1 MEGKNSE
8 ILLRLLEISR
18 KLTSETDTDVL
29 LQRIMDAAIEVL
41 EAERGF
47 LCLRVDGVLKIA
59 VARNLD
65 QEEVRDAQKK
75 LSQSIIQEVM
85 TTGEPLVSLDAGEDA
100 RLSES
105 RSIHKMK
112 IRSVACIPLKL
123 KASEITHDGTA
134 QPEAETIGCVY
145 LDHRFQTAQ
154 FLDADVELLEIFGA
168 NAAMAVSNAR
178 LVAMLREHNAQLNT
192 QLEDSVHQLYQTRSL
207 LKDALAKESE
217 RHELPGVAYA
227 SRAMHEVLGLVKRVA
242 TQELPILI
250 SGESG
255 TGKELL
261 AKAIHT
267 LSERREKRF
276 VPVNCGAI
284 PEGLFESELFGH
296 KKGAFTGA
304 DRDREGLVEAA
315 TGGTL
320 FLDEVSELPLQHQV
334 KLLRVLQEGE
344 VRRIG
349 EDRARQV
356 DFRVLSACNKDLQE
370 EVKQGR
376 FREDLFYRLRV
387 FQVELPP
394 LRKRL
399 EDIPLLVDLFV
410 KKYDTGPKGSD
421 GAAAVNVDPEVY
433 PFLANYVWP
442 GNIREL
448 ENEMKRAL
456 ALCQGRIVVEDLSPH
471 ILQSPKRS
479 GVFTAPRVGGRTLDE
494 ILAVVE
500 HQVIKETLD
509 HYDGNKSRTA
519 QHLGISRNGLAMK
532 MERLGIES

>member
-1 MEGKNSE
+1 MEGKNAE
-8 ILLRLLEISR
+8 ILLRLLQISR
-18 KLTSETDTDVL
+18 ELTSETDTDVL
-29 LQRIMDAAIEVL
+29 LQRIMDAAIDVL

-47 LCLRVDGVLKIA
+47 LCLRVDDTLQIA

-85 TTGEPLVSLDAGEDA
+85 ATGEPLVSLDAGEDE
-100 RLSES
+100 RLSEA
-105 RSIHKMK
+105 RSVHKMK

-123 KASEITHDGTA
+123 KASEIASDGQA
-134 QPEAETIGCVY
+134 RQKGSTIGCVY

-154 FLDADVELLEIFGA
+154 FLETDVEMLEIFGA
-168 NAAMAVSNAR
+168 HAAMAVTNAR
-178 LVAMLREHNAQLNT
+178 LVAMLRQRNAQLNT
-192 QLEDSVHQLYQTRSL
+192 QLEDSVHQLLQTRSL
-207 LKDALAKESE
+207 LKDALANENE
-217 RHELPGVAYA
+217 RHELPGVVYA

-242 TQELPILI
+242 GQELPILVT
-250 SGESG
+250 GESG

-261 AKAIHT
+261 AKAIHS
-267 LSERREKRF
+267 LSARSDRNF

-296 KKGAFTGA
+296 KRGAFTGA
-304 DRDREGLVEAA
+304 ERDREGLVETAN
-315 TGGTL
+315 GGTL
-320 FLDEVSELPLQHQV
+320 FLDEVTELPLQHQV

-349 EDRARQV
+349 EDHVRRV

-370 EVKQGR
+370 EVRQGR

-387 FQVELPP
+387 FHVELPP
-394 LRKRL
+394 LRKRA
-399 EDIPLLVDLFV
+399 EDIPLLVELFV
-410 KKYDTGPKGSD
+410 GKY
-421 GAAAVNVDPEVY
+421 GAAPAEEVVTVDPEVY
-433 PFLANYVWP
+433 PILANYTWP

-456 ALCQGRIVVEDLSPH
+456 ALCNGPITAEDLSPH
-471 ILQSPKRS
+471 IIQSPKRS
-479 GVFTAPRVGGRTLDE
+479 GVFTAPRVGGRTLEE
-494 ILAVVE
+494 IMAVVE
-500 HQVIKETLD
+500 REVITEALA
-509 HYDGNKSRTA
+509 YYEGNKSRTA

-532 MERLGIES
+532 MERLGIE